1 MGAPDPPIW
10 TGDGT
15 SMITSLGT
23 QIGSLCVPPSP
34 RLAAGR
40 ITCWDGTSMGS
51 ATTGGAA
58 MSYLMD
64 LGDRITSF
72 RFLLR
77 DCDAKFTTAFDEIFT
92 FCPS

>member
-1 MGAPDPPIW
+1 
-10 TGDGT
+10 
-15 SMITSLGT
+15 
-23 QIGSLCVPPSP
+23 
-34 RLAAGR
+34 
-40 ITCWDGTSMGS
+40 MGS

-77 DCDAKFTTAFDEIFT
+77 DRDAKFTTAFDEIFT

>member
-1 MGAPDPPIW
+1 MVTPESKCS
-10 TGDGT
+10 
-15 SMITSLGT
+15 SMALHNGSLGM
-23 QIGSLCVPPSP
+23 PPSP
-34 RLAAGR
+34 RLATGR

-58 MSYLMD
+58 MSYLIN

-77 DCDAKFTTAFDEIFT
+77 DRGAKFTTAFDEIFT